1 MGEIENSDMPL
12 AAEIEALL
20 FVAAE
25 AVAPSQLAEALEVS
39 VSSIELALQELDAA
53 LRTRGLRLQR
63 HSGRVQ
69 LTTAPELAAS
79 IERFLGLE
87 ATSHLTRAALET
99 LAIIAYQQP
108 ITHPQI
114 DAIRGVNSDSM
125 LKSLLNKGLIYESGR
140 TDGPGRPILYVTS
153 PAFLQHLGLNS
164 IAELPTLEVAEEIP
178 EHDEMLKG

>member
-1 MGEIENSDMPL
+1 MSENETSYLPL
-12 AAEIEALL
+12 AAQIEGLL

-25 AVAPSQLAEALEVS
+25 AVAPSQLAEALQVS
-39 VSSIELALQELDAA
+39 ASMIEMALQQLEDA
-53 LRTRGLRLQR
+53 LRPRGLRLQR

-69 LTTAPELAAS
+69 LTTAPELAGP

-140 TDGPGRPILYVTS
+140 TEGPGRPILYVTS
-153 PAFLQHLGLNS
+153 PAFIQHLGLNS
-164 IAELPTLEVAEEIP
+164 IAELPQLELTEEIT